1 MKIHRSSNLVA
12 VLALSFLGVACSDSA
27 SLGPNAETAAVSLS
41 FFVPQAPAAAV
52 SFDGPQ
58 GVITQN
64 IDGDELVIDR
74 VQMVVREIEL
84 KRQFEICEDDSSGDN
99 DDCEEFEVGPFL
111 ADLPLDGS
119 TAMSFSIVVP
129 DGIYDE
135 LEFEIHKPD
144 DDSAEDLEFL
154 LEHSDFKGVSIRV
167 DGTFN
172 GEAFVFLQD
181 MNEDQEMNLSPAL
194 EVPGMDG
201 PGPINVT
208 LSIDVKTWFVNADGS
223 LIDPESANKGN
234 DFESVVEDNIENS
247 IDVFEDDD
255 RDGDDDSDD
264 DDSDDDDDN
273 GGS

>member
-1 MKIHRSSNLVA
+1 MKIPRSINLRS
-12 VLALSFLGVACSDSA
+12 VLALSILGVACSDSA

-64 IDGDELVIDR
+64 VDGDVLVIDR

-129 DGIYDE
+129 DGVYDE
-135 LEFEIHKPD
+135 LEFEIHKPE
-144 DDSAEDLEFL
+144 DDSSEDIEFL
-154 LEHSDFKGVSIRV
+154 LDHPEFKDVSIRV
-167 DGTFN
+167 EGTFN
-172 GEAFVFLQD
+172 GEAFLFLQD
-181 MNEDQEMNLSPAL
+181 LNEDQEMNLNPAL

-201 PGPINVT
+201 PGPINLT
-208 LSIDVKTWFVNADGS
+208 LSVDVSTWFVNVDGS

-234 DFESVVEDNIENS
+234 EFESLVEDNIENS
-247 IDVFEDDD
+247 IDVFGDDD

-264 DDSDDDDDN
+264 DDN